1 MIFYFVVG
9 KPKSLGKK
17 KDENG
22 PTDESNFQ
30 SFAQGTQNQLQR
42 NYIFLKQN
50 KKKVILTMYPKAK
63 HLKLHKQ
70 TNKKF
75 IVILDENKKE
85 KKNDLAETNQ
95 S

>member
-17 KDENG
+17 KMKMD
-22 PTDESNFQ
+22 PLM
-30 SFAQGTQNQLQR
+30 NQ
-42 NYIFLKQN
+42 IFRVSLRERKISYKEIIFFWN
-50 KKKVILTMYPKAK
+50 KTKKVILTMYPKAK